1 MKRYSIVAFFIIL
14 TAVVVVSAPSW
25 AVMASSSYQIP
36 TSVISGGGIHMGST
50 SFEINSSLGQS
61 SPITGPILSTNFRV
75 ESGFWN
81 SIYYS
86 KDSKGLPW
94 LILLLD

>member
-1 MKRYSIVAFFIIL
+1 MLKFFLALFIFILSSVASN
-14 TAVVVVSAPSW
+14 AAPLSSE
-25 AVMASSSYQIP
+25 MTSSSFQIP
-36 TSVISGGGIHMGST
+36 SSVISGGGIPISST
-50 SFEINSSLGQS
+50 SFQTNSTLGQS